1 MWDRNKLLQ
10 FAITAL
16 VIFAVVLFVVLIIVG
31 HTNSFNFFYSQLINE
46 GPFVLSHHT
55 MNVT

>member
-1 MWDRNKLLQ
+1 
-10 FAITAL
+10 
-16 VIFAVVLFVVLIIVG
+16 VLIIVG